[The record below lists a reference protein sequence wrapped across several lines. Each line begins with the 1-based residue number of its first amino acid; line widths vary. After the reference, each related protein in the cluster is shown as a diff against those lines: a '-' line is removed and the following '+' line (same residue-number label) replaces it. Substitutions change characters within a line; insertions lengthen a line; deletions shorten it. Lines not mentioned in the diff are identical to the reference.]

1 MTVNNGGKILRRV
14 DVFLPVTEADC
25 LAIRLQQRE
34 RGEDDVDTGRNY
46 EVLKKLLSTTK
57 TPHVC
62 KK

>member
-1 MTVNNGGKILRRV
+1 MTVNNGGKILLRV

-46 EVLKKLLSTTK
+46 EVLKNY
-57 TPHVC
+57 
-62 KK
+62 